1 MAQNLADLF
10 EHAVDAVPDRVAV
23 IDAGTSYTFAELE
36 ARANRLAH
44 LLADRG
50 VVAGDHVGVHMHNDV
65 DALSAFLAS
74 YKLRAAAVNVNHR
87 YRVEEARHVY
97 ADAAVSAVVT
107 QPEHGDVA
115 CAAATGVGASVVVT
129 GPDLDDD
136 LESRSGERDFAE
148 RSDDDRFLMYTG
160 GTTGAPKGVIWH
172 HSDIWRV
179 LGGGIDFYSGE
190 LLPDEWQQ
198 SRAAAESAAAGATQ
212 GMRFLMMPP
221 LIHVSGL
228 LPSLGA
234 LFSGNTVMYE
244 PRFDAASV
252 WEVVARQE
260 ANILV
265 ITGDAMALPLIDDLR
280 ARKAAGRPVSV
291 PSLLAISSG
300 AALFSPALK
309 AQMLELLPTAAI
321 SDSIGSSETGF
332 GGITVYSAGD
342 TSFAQTAYSGG
353 PRVPAGRGA
362 TVIDDAGVPV
372 EPPGEGWFAKTG
384 FLPVGYLNDPEK
396 TATIFREH
404 DGVRMVVSG
413 DRARI
418 EEDGSIT
425 LLGRGSQVVNTGGE
439 KVFVEEVE
447 GHLKSHPAVVDATV
461 VGIPDERF
469 GHRVAAVVSA
479 AGPDTD
485 FVDLEVH
492 LRDRLAGYKIPCAY
506 WVVDAVVRTPSGK
519 PDYRWAAG
527 ITAAGAPTHDRLHP
541 AT

>member
-23 IDAGTSYTFAELE
+23 IDAGRHHTFADVE

-44 LLADRG
+44 LLAESG
-50 VVAGDHVGVHMHNDV
+50 VGESDHVAVHMHNDI
-65 DALSAFLAS
+65 DALVAFLAS

-97 ADAAVSAVVT
+97 SDAAVRAVVT
-107 QPEHGDVA
+107 QPDHADVA
-115 CAAATGVGASVVVT
+115 HAAATEIGAAVVVC
-129 GPDLDDD
+129 GPDLDTALCACSPQRDF
-136 LESRSGERDFAE
+136 GERF
-148 RSDDDRFLMYTG
+148 DDDRFLMYTG
-160 GTTGAPKGVIWH
+160 GTTGAPKGVIWN

-190 LLPDEWQQ
+190 LLADEWQQ
-198 SRAAAESAAAGATQ
+198 SRSAAESAAAGATQ
-212 GMRFLMMPP
+212 GMRFLMLPP

-244 PRFDAASV
+244 PRFDASSV
-252 WEVVARQE
+252 WDVVARHE

-265 ITGDAMALPLIDDLR
+265 ITGDAMALPLIEELR
-280 ARKAAGRPVSV
+280 ARAAAGTPVSV

-332 GGITVYSAGD
+332 GGITVYSSAD
-342 TSFAQTAYSGG
+342 TSFARSAYSGG
-353 PRVPAGRGA
+353 PRVPAGRCA
-362 TVIDDAGVPV
+362 TVIDDDGVPV
-372 EPPGEGWFAKTG
+372 DAPGEGWFAKTG
-384 FLPVGYLNDPEK
+384 FLPVGYLNDPVK

-413 DRARI
+413 DRARL
-418 EEDGSIT
+418 ESDGSIT

-447 GHLKSHPAVVDATV
+447 GHLKAHPGIVDATV
-461 VGIPDERF
+461 VGVRDERF
-469 GHRVAAVVSA
+469 GHRVAAVVSVV
-479 AGPDTD
+479 GPAVD
-485 FVDLEVH
+485 FADVEAH
-492 LRDRLAGYKIPCAY
+492 LRDGLAGYKIPCAY
-506 WVVDAVVRTPSGK
+506 WVVDQVQRTPSGK
-519 PDYRWAAG
+519 PDYRWATEISRG
-527 ITAAGAPTHDRLHP
+527 GAPTHDRLHP

>member
-23 IDAGTSYTFAELE
+23 IDAGTSYTFAAVED
-36 ARANRLAH
+36 RANRMAR
-44 LLADRG
+44 LLAEHG
-50 VVAGDHVGVHMHNDV
+50 VGAGDHVGVHMHNDV
-65 DALSAFLAS
+65 DALVAFLAS
-74 YKLRAAAVNVNHR
+74 YKVRAAAVNVNHR

-97 ADAAVSAVVT
+97 SDAGVTAVVT
-107 QPEHGDVA
+107 QPDHADVA
-115 CAAATGVGASVVVT
+115 HAAAIGVGATVLVT
-129 GPDLDDD
+129 GPDLDATLASFPSD
-136 LESRSGERDFAE
+136 RAAVER
-148 RSDDDRFLMYTG
+148 RDDDRFLMYTG

-190 LLPDEWQQ
+190 LLADEWQQ

-212 GMRFLMMPP
+212 GMRFLMLPP

-244 PRFDAASV
+244 PRFDAPSV
-252 WEVVARQE
+252 WDVVARQE

-265 ITGDAMALPLIDDLR
+265 ITGDAMALPLIEELRRRADD
-280 ARKAAGRPVSV
+280 GRPVVV

-342 TSFAQTAYSGG
+342 TSFAATAYSGG

-362 TVIDDAGVPV
+362 TVIDDDGAPV
-372 EPPGEGWFAKTG
+372 EAPGEGWFAKTG
-384 FLPVGYLNDPEK
+384 YLPVGYLNDPEK
-396 TATIFREH
+396 TATIFRDH

-418 EEDGSIT
+418 DSDGTIT

-447 GHLKSHPAVVDATV
+447 GHLKSHPTVVDATV
-461 VGIPDERF
+461 VGVPDDRF
-469 GHRVAAVVSA
+469 GHRVAAVVSVS
-479 AGPDTD
+479 GPDPD
-485 FVDLEVH
+485 FVDLESH

-519 PDYRWAAG
+519 PDYRWANDV
-527 ITAAGAPTHDRLHP
+527 AATSAPTHDRLHP

>member
-23 IDAGTSYTFAELE
+23 VDAGTPYTFSAVE

-44 LLADRG
+44 LLAERG
-50 VVAGDHVGVHMHNDV
+50 VTAGDHVGVHMHNDI
-65 DALSAFLAS
+65 DALCAFLAS

-87 YRVEEARHVY
+87 YRADEARHVY
-97 ADAAVSAVVT
+97 SDATVRAVLT
-107 QPEHGDVA
+107 QPGHADVA
-115 CAAATGVGASVVVT
+115 EAAAEGLDTEVIVT
-129 GPDLDDD
+129 GADLDTA
-136 LESRSGERDFAE
+136 LENFSADRDFGPRA
-148 RSDDDRFLMYTG
+148 DDDRFLMYTG

-172 HSDIWRV
+172 HCDIWRV

-190 LLPDEWQQ
+190 LLADERQQ
-198 SRAAAESAAAGATQ
+198 SRSAAESAAAGATQ
-212 GMRFLMMPP
+212 GMRFLMLPP

-228 LPSLGA
+228 MPSLGA

-244 PRFDAASV
+244 PRFDASSV
-252 WEVVARQE
+252 WDVVMRQE

-265 ITGDAMALPLIDDLR
+265 ITGDAMALPLIEEARTR
-280 ARKAAGRPVSV
+280 AAAGTPVV
-291 PSLLAISSG
+291 APSLLAISSG

-309 AQMLELLPTAAI
+309 RQMLEVMPTAAI

-332 GGITVYSAGD
+332 GGITVYSAAD
-342 TSFAQTAYSGG
+342 TSFADSAYSGG

-362 TVIDDAGVPV
+362 TVIDDDGAPV
-372 EPPGEGWFAKTG
+372 SAPGEGWFAKTG
-384 FLPVGYLNDPEK
+384 YLPVGYLNDPAK

-418 EEDGSIT
+418 DTDGTIT

-447 GHLKSHPAVVDATV
+447 GHVKSHPSVVDATV
-461 VGIPDERF
+461 VGIPDDRF
-469 GHRVAAVVSA
+469 GHRVAAVVSVSGSA
-479 AGPDTD
+479 LD
-485 FVDLEVH
+485 VDDLDAH
-492 LRDRLAGYKIPCAY
+492 LRNRLAGYKIPRAY
-506 WVVDAVVRTPSGK
+506 WVVDTVLRTPSGK
-519 PDYRWAAG
+519 PDYRWANDV
-527 ITAAGAPTHDRLHP
+527 TATTDPTHDRLHP

>member
-10 EHAVDAVPDRVAV
+10 EHAVDVVPDRVAV
-23 IDAGTSYTFAELE
+23 IDAGREHTFADVE

-44 LLADRG
+44 LLAESG
-50 VVAGDHVGVHMHNDV
+50 VAAGDHVAVHMHNDA
-65 DALSAFLAS
+65 DALAAFLAS
-74 YKLRAAAVNVNHR
+74 YKIRAAAVNVNHR

-97 ADAAVSAVVT
+97 TDAAVTAVVT
-107 QPEHGDVA
+107 QPDHADVA
-115 CAAATGVGASVVVT
+115 HAAATSVGASVIVT
-129 GPDLDDD
+129 GTGFDSVLDAQ
-136 LESRSGERDFAE
+136 SPERDFGD
-148 RSDDDRFLMYTG
+148 RRDDDRFLMYTG
-160 GTTGAPKGVIWH
+160 GTTGAPKGVIWN

-190 LLPDEWQQ
+190 LLADEWQQ
-198 SRAAAESAAAGATQ
+198 SRSAAESAAAGATQ
-212 GMRFLMMPP
+212 GMRFLMLPP

-244 PRFDAASV
+244 PRFDASSV
-252 WEVVARQE
+252 WDVVARHQ

-265 ITGDAMALPLIDDLR
+265 ITGDAMALPLIEQLR
-280 ARKAAGRPVSV
+280 ARAAAGTPVEV
-291 PSLLAISSG
+291 PTLLAISSG

-309 AQMLELLPTAAI
+309 GQMLELLPTAAI

-342 TSFAQTAYSGG
+342 RSLAQTAYSGG

-362 TVIDDAGVPV
+362 TVIDDDGVPV

-384 FLPVGYLNDPEK
+384 FLPVGYLNDPVK
-396 TATIFREH
+396 TATIFRER

-413 DRARI
+413 DRARL

-447 GHLKSHPAVVDATV
+447 GHLKAHPAIVDATV
-461 VGIPDERF
+461 VGVPDDRF
-469 GHRVAAVVSA
+469 GHRVAAVVSVVGRA
-479 AGPDTD
+479 
-485 FVDLEVH
+485 VDYADLDRH

-506 WVVDAVVRTPSGK
+506 WVVDEVVRTPSGK
-519 PDYRWAAG
+519 PDYRWATEISRG
-527 ITAAGAPTHDRLHP
+527 GAPTHDRLHP

>member
-23 IDAGTSYTFAELE
+23 VDSGTAHTYADLD
-36 ARANRLAH
+36 ARANRMAG
-44 LLADRG
+44 LLAASG
-50 VVAGDHVGVHMHNDV
+50 VGAGDHVGVHMHNDI
-65 DALSAFLAS
+65 DALAAFLAA
-74 YKLRAAAVNVNHR
+74 YKLRAAAVNVNYR
-87 YRVEEARHVY
+87 YRVEEARYVY
-97 ADAAVSAVVT
+97 DDAAVAAVVT
-107 QPEHGDVA
+107 QPEHADVA
-115 CAAATGVGASVVVT
+115 HAAATGVGATVVVT
-129 GPDLDDD
+129 GGDLDATLASFSPDRPAVD
-136 LESRSGERDFAE
+136 RR
-148 RSDDDRFLMYTG
+148 DDDRFLMYTG
-160 GTTGAPKGVIWH
+160 GTTGAPKGVIWN

-179 LGGGIDFYSGE
+179 LGGGVDFYSGE
-190 LLPDEWQQ
+190 LLADEWQQ
-198 SRAAAESAAAGATQ
+198 SRAAAESAAAGAAQ
-212 GMRFLMMPP
+212 GMRFLMLPP

-228 LPSLGA
+228 MPSLGA

-244 PRFDAASV
+244 RNFDPASV
-252 WEVVARQE
+252 WDVVAGQE

-265 ITGDAMALPLIDDLR
+265 ITGDAMALPLIDELR
-280 ARKAAGRPVSV
+280 TRADAGRPVAV

-309 AQMLELLPTAAI
+309 QQMLELVPTAAI

-332 GGITVYSAGD
+332 GGITVYSAAD
-342 TSFAQTAYSGG
+342 TSFVASAYSGG

-362 TVIDDAGVPV
+362 TVIDDDGVPV
-372 EPPGEGWFAKTG
+372 DPPGEGWFAKTG
-384 FLPVGYLNDPEK
+384 YLPVGYLNDPVK
-396 TATIFREH
+396 TAGIFREH

-418 EEDGSIT
+418 EADGSIT

-447 GHLKSHPAVVDATV
+447 GHLKSHPAIVDATV
-461 VGIPDERF
+461 VGVRDDRF
-469 GHRVAAVVSA
+469 GHRVAAVVSV

-485 FVDLEVH
+485 FSDLESH

-519 PDYRWAAG
+519 PDYRWAND
-527 ITAAGAPTHDRLHP
+527 IAATTTPSHDRLHP

>member
-1 MAQNLADLF
+1 VAQNLADLF

-23 IDAGTSYTFAELE
+23 IDAGRHHTFADVE

-44 LLADRG
+44 FLAESG
-50 VVAGDHVGVHMHNDV
+50 VGEGDHVAVHMHNDV
-65 DALSAFLAS
+65 DALVAFLAS

-97 ADAAVSAVVT
+97 SDAAVRAVVT
-107 QPEHGDVA
+107 QPDHADVA
-115 CAAATGVGASVVVT
+115 HAAATEVGATVVVS
-129 GPDLDDD
+129 GSELDTALD
-136 LESRSGERDFAE
+136 EHSPERDFGE
-148 RSDDDRFLMYTG
+148 RRDDDRFLLYTG

-179 LGGGIDFYSGE
+179 LGGGVDFYSGE
-190 LLPDEWQQ
+190 LLADEWAQ

-212 GMRFLMMPP
+212 GMRFLMLPP

-228 LPSLGA
+228 MPSLGA

-244 PRFDAASV
+244 PRFDASSV
-252 WEVVARQE
+252 WDVVARQE

-265 ITGDAMALPLIDDLR
+265 ITGDAMALPLIEELR
-280 ARKAAGRPVSV
+280 TRAAAGRPVAV

-309 AQMLELLPTAAI
+309 AQMLELVPTAAI

-332 GGITVYSAGD
+332 GGITVYSAAD
-342 TSFAQTAYSGG
+342 TTFAETAYGGG

-362 TVIDDAGVPV
+362 TVIDDDGAPV
-372 EPPGEGWFAKTG
+372 DAPGEGWFAKTG
-384 FLPVGYLNDPEK
+384 FLPVGYLNDPVK
-396 TATIFREH
+396 TATIFRQH
-404 DGVRMVVSG
+404 DGIRMVVSG
-413 DRARI
+413 DRARL
-418 EEDGSIT
+418 ESDGTIT

-447 GHLKSHPAVVDATV
+447 GHLKAHAAVIDATV
-461 VGIPDERF
+461 VGVPDGRF

-479 AGPDTD
+479 VGPDVD
-485 FVDLEVH
+485 FVDLEAH
-492 LRDRLAGYKIPCAY
+492 LRERLAGYKIPCAY
-506 WVVDAVVRTPSGK
+506 WVVDEVVRTPSGK
-519 PDYRWAAG
+519 PDYRWATG
-527 ITAAGAPTHDRLHP
+527 ITETRVPTHDRLHP